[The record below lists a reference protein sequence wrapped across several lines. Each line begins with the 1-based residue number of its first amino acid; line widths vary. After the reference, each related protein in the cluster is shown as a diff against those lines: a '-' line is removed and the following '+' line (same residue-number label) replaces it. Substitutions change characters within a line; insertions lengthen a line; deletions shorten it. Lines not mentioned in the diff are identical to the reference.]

1 MLFQYGAEVVSN
13 RTNGKCEKGKVEEEN
28 LERQRELGALKHAI
42 AQGNFSGEECF
53 FQSIA

>member
-1 MLFQYGAEVVSN
+1 MGLSCVSN

-42 AQGNFSGEECF
+42 AQRNFSGEECF

>member
-1 MLFQYGAEVVSN
+1 MGLRCVSN
-13 RTNGKCEKGKVEEEN
+13 RTNGKCEKRKVEEEN

-42 AQGNFSGEECF
+42 AQGNFSGDECF